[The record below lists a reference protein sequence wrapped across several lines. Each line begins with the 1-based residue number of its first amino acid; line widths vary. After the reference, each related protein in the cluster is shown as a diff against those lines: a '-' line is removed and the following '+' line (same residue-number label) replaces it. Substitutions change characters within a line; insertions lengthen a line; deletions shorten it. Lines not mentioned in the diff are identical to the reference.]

1 MKKLLIAAATLTV
14 AATSACAPTQ
24 SSSEQLVEY
33 LSTAAPPEVEI
44 VSAECD
50 DRNGVCTVYAESSFH
65 SPEPASVGYWC
76 RVSTAEE
83 FEAECPGVTW
93 LQGSRG
99 TPLDEGLASFLVKVT
114 PYRNPVRGLAIPSF
128 CSVCTPPLTVDLGCQ
143 PHLYGS

>member
-1 MKKLLIAAATLTV
+1 MKKLLIVAAALTV

-50 DRNGVCTVYAESSFH
+50 DQNGVCTVYAESSFH

-76 RVSTAEE
+76 RVSTAEG

-99 TPLDEGLASFLVKVT
+99 TPLDEGLPALLVPREGSSVQE
-114 PYRNPVRGLAIPSF
+114 PCAGLSNTELLF
-128 CSVCTPPLTVDLGCQ
+128 CMYSPAD
-143 PHLYGS
+143 S